1 MCKTPFPLPAIILL
15 LSTMAGYAALQP
27 EKIFSDHMVLQQD
40 ANFSIWGIADA
51 KKMVI
56 ARFDGQTV

>member
-1 MCKTPFPLPAIILL
+1 MPAIILL
-15 LSTMAGYAALQP
+15 LSTKAGYAALQP

-56 ARFDGQTV
+56 ARFDGQTL